1 MANGQRETIE
11 YEFDDLRRNTD
22 PISDNVLNQLG
33 LDDEDLTGSERHE
46 DDDKDDESDRDDR
59 DDEAD
64 EDLADDGEYNPAKM
78 TAAMR
83 KRLVS
88 VKRDANRK
96 IAAAKAEGVEEI
108 TKLQQRVAELER
120 TGKTDA
126 LANEFD
132 GKIEELESKI
142 ETAMEDGDS
151 KAVASLTRQMGE
163 LTADIRDRKRE
174 LEAKH
179 DEPDDLDDDDAGD
192 GKDKIIPRAMEWIQE
207 QIWWDDEDL
216 GHVRAF
222 VRKADLKLQEK
233 GYKPTDDDYYEHLEA
248 LVEKK
253 YPGIVEHTM
262 DLDSEDDDDLG
273 EEDEFDDIPD
283 KSRRKRSAKQTRRR
297 SPVSEGDRGGVSKSR
312 KKFRK
317 TKGKTL
323 SRARVANM
331 RAFGMDP
338 EDPKQV
344 ENYLEGCDD

>member
-1 MANGQRETIE
+1 MANGQRESIE

-22 PISDNVLNQLG
+22 PIPENVLDQLG
-33 LDDEDLTGSERHE
+33 LDDEDLTESERH
-46 DDDKDDESDRDDR
+46 DDETDKDDEGEGNDKDAELDDLS
-59 DDEAD
+59 E
-64 EDLADDGEYNPAKM
+64 DGEYNPAKM

-108 TKLQQRVAELER
+108 TKLQKRVAELER

-132 GKIEELESKI
+132 GKIEELEAKI

-222 VRKADLKLQEK
+222 VRKMDLKLQDK
-233 GYKPTDDDYYEHLEA
+233 GYKPTDDDYYEHLES

-262 DLDSEDDDDLG
+262 DLDSEDDDDLDD
-273 EEDEFDDIPD
+273 EDDLDDIPD
-283 KSRRKRSAKQTRRR
+283 KSRRKRSAKTRRR
-297 SPVSEGDRGGVSKSR
+297 SPVSEGDRGGVSRTR